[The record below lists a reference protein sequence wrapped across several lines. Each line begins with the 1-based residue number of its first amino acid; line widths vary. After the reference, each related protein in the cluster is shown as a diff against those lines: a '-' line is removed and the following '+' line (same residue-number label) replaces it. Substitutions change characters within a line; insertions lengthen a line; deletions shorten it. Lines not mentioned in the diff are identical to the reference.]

1 MQITVDIDRLR
12 QLLGVMVFDS
22 AHEPVGTV
30 KEVFYD
36 EATTVP
42 SWLGVAVAP
51 SATSRVL
58 VPLES
63 ALLGSGGLA
72 FPYTKD
78 FMRRAPAVAG
88 NLGGAREE
96 ELRAYYGLSPLE
108 SSGEKRSLT

>member
-1 MQITVDIDRLR
+1 MQSTVDIDRLR
-12 QLLGVMVFDS
+12 ELLGVMVFDS

-30 KEVFYD
+30 KEIFYD
-36 EATTVP
+36 EATTAP

-63 ALLGSGGLA
+63 ALIGGGGLT

-78 FMRRAPAVAG
+78 FMRRATVAAG
-88 NLGGAREE
+88 DLGGAREE

-108 SSGEKRSLT
+108 SSGGKRSLT

>member
-1 MQITVDIDRLR
+1 MQSTVDIDRLR
-12 QLLGVMVFDS
+12 ELLGVMVFDS

-51 SATSRVL
+51 SASSRVL

-63 ALLGSGGLA
+63 ALLGGGGLT

-78 FMRRAPAVAG
+78 FMRRAPAVPG
-88 NLGGAREE
+88 DLEGAREA

-108 SSGEKRSLT
+108 SSGHKRSLT

>member
-1 MQITVDIDRLR
+1 MQSTVDIDRLR

-22 AHEPVGTV
+22 AYEPVGTV
-30 KEVFYD
+30 KEVLYD
-36 EATTVP
+36 EATTMP

-58 VPLES
+58 LPFES
-63 ALLGSGGLA
+63 ALIGAGGLT

-78 FMRRAPAVAG
+78 FMRRAPMAAG
-88 NLGGAREE
+88 DTGGAREE

-108 SSGEKRSLT
+108 SSDDKRSLT

>member
-1 MQITVDIDRLR
+1 MQTTVDIHRLR
-12 QLLGVMVFDS
+12 ELLGVMVFDS

-58 VPLES
+58 LPLES
-63 ALLGSGGLA
+63 ALIGGGGLT

-78 FMRRAPAVAG
+78 FMRRAPAAAEG
-88 NLGGAREE
+88 IEGLREA
-96 ELRAYYGLSPLE
+96 ELRAYYGLTPLE
-108 SSGEKRSLT
+108 SSGHKRSLT